1 MMVQFLPRRTVNN
14 MLTFIFY
21 LQRNI
26 TSRVY
31 GKMFSPFPVIH
42 KSAESETGAREN
54 HLCTFSFPHLSSST
68 LFFFFFFFP
77 STTFRRANESQR
89 RGETRRGASHLETL
103 DTGSAS
109 PPRVCYCLPS
119 RGYGNRNSVS
129 VKKAERCI

>member
-14 MLTFIFY
+14 MTFIFY

-68 LFFFFFFFP
+68 LFFFFFFLFH
-77 STTFRRANESQR
+77 RRRFDER
-89 RGETRRGASHLETL
+89 TRVKGEARRGASHLETL

>member
-14 MLTFIFY
+14 MTFIFY

-68 LFFFFFFFP
+68 LFFFFFFLFH
-77 STTFRRANESQR
+77 RRRFDERTRVKGEAR
-89 RGETRRGASHLETL
+89 RGEARATSRHLTRDPPLLLECAT
-103 DTGSAS
+103 A
-109 PPRVCYCLPS
+109 YLPAVMGIEIAC
-119 RGYGNRNSVS
+119 R
-129 VKKAERCI
+129 

>member
-1 MMVQFLPRRTVNN
+1 MVQFLPRRTVNN

-68 LFFFFFFFP
+68 LFFFFFFFSIDDV
-77 STTFRRANESQR
+77 STSERESKAR
-89 RGETRRGASHLETL
+89 RGEARREPPQ
-103 DTGSAS
+103 DTWHGIRLSS
-109 PPRVCYCLPS
+109 SSVLLPTFPRLW
-119 RGYGNRNSVS
+119 
-129 VKKAERCI
+129 E

>member
-14 MLTFIFY
+14 MTFIFY

-68 LFFFFFFFP
+68 LFFFFFFFSIDDV
-77 STTFRRANESQR
+77 STSERESKAR
-89 RGETRRGASHLETL
+89 RGEARATSRHLTRDPPLLLECAT
-103 DTGSAS
+103 A
-109 PPRVCYCLPS
+109 YLPAVMGIEIAC
-119 RGYGNRNSVS
+119 R
-129 VKKAERCI
+129 

>member
-68 LFFFFFFFP
+68 LFFFFFFLFH
-77 STTFRRANESQR
+77 RRRFDER
-89 RGETRRGASHLETL
+89 TRVKGEARRGASHLKTL